1 MSLSEKIAPEV
12 PYLRRFA
19 RALSGSQKSGD
30 SYVRSTLEAL
40 VADPSMF
47 PKDVTPRIGLYRVF
61 LKLWNS
67 VGTNEFP
74 DFDFDEIELVHS
86 LQTIT
91 PRPRQAF
98 ILLSIEGFEAEE
110 IAEIIETD
118 IDTVADLIA
127 EADREIALQIPPARI
142 MIIEDE
148 PIIAEHLQGLVEGLR
163 HGVTGVAKTHK
174 QAVELAGHERPDLIL
189 SDIQLED
196 GSSGVDAVTE
206 ILGKIH
212 APVVFITAH
221 PEMLLTGEGVEPAFL
236 IPKPFGSE
244 TVKAVI
250 SQALFF
256 NAKPVATDLES

>member
-1 MSLSEKIAPEV
+1 MSLSEKIGPHV

-30 SYVRSTLEAL
+30 AYVRSALEMIA
-40 VADPSMF
+40 ADPSMF
-47 PKDVTPRIGLYRVF
+47 PDDVEPRIGLYQMF

-74 DFDFDEIELVHS
+74 DFDFNEIELVHS

-91 PRPRQAF
+91 PKPRQAF

-110 IAEIIETD
+110 IAEILD
-118 IDTVADLIA
+118 SDVDAVAELIA
-127 EADREIALQIPPARI
+127 QADREIAQQIPPARI

-148 PIIAEHLQGLVEGLR
+148 PIIAEHLQGLVEALR
-163 HGVTGVAKTHK
+163 HGVTGIASTHK
-174 QAVELAGHERPDLIL
+174 KAVELAAHERPDLIL

-196 GSSGVDAVTE
+196 GSSGVDAVNE
-206 ILGKIH
+206 ILGRIE

-221 PEMLLTGEGVEPAFL
+221 PEILLTGEGVEPAFL
-236 IPKPFGSE
+236 IPKPFSSE